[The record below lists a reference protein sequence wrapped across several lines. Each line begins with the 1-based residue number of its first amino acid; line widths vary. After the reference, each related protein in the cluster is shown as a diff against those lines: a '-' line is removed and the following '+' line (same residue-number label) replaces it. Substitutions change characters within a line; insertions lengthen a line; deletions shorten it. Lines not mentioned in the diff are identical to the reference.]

1 MQKEAGEEQLLA
13 EDTEAEGEDAS
24 AEEEAGGASSE
35 EVCSSLQLQ
44 YLQ

>member
-24 AEEEAGGASSE
+24 AEEEARGTSSE
-35 EVCSSLQLQ
+35 EVRASLQLQ
-44 YLQ
+44 